1 MAWRRGRRTGD
12 EDAGQEP
19 EEEAPMGEG
28 GDAWE
33 YLVEDG
39 DVASDR
45 LERRCNELGWQ
56 GWELVS
62 VASVSRLALS
72 AGGRTTGT
80 RLFFK
85 RRLP

>member
-1 MAWRRGRRTGD
+1 MAWRRRQRATD

-19 EEEAPMGEG
+19 DEEAPTGEV

-62 VASVSRLALS
+62 VVPVSRLAFS